1 MSGQVD
7 YFCLCMHTCTSLS
20 FLNPAIL
27 PFRCKVTQFYGY
39 TREGDQQGVLYDDD
53 WQDHTYFIS
62 TQETGFELSM
72 LKKFDVEL
80 LIGQMS
86 YKQKATIYNITNGY
100 DDTKKERGT
109 RDCEDI
115 DLECKQ
121 RESVSE
127 AFR

>member
-7 YFCLCMHTCTSLS
+7 YFCLCVHTCRSLS
-20 FLNPAIL
+20 FLNPDIL
-27 PFRCKVTQFYGY
+27 LFRCKVTQFYGY

-72 LKKFDVEL
+72 LKEFDVEL

-86 YKQKATIYNITNGY
+86 YKQKATI
-100 DDTKKERGT
+100 
-109 RDCEDI
+109 
-115 DLECKQ
+115 
-121 RESVSE
+121 
-127 AFR
+127 

>member
-1 MSGQVD
+1 
-7 YFCLCMHTCTSLS
+7 MHTCTSLS

-86 YKQKATIYNITNGY
+86 YKQKATIYNITNVLR
-100 DDTKKERGT
+100 KRGVLVT
-109 RDCEDI
+109 VKT
-115 DLECKQ
+115 LTWNVS
-121 RESVSE
+121 REKVFLKLS
-127 AFR
+127 AYWMITHIQN